1 MHFWCKCGNRISDTT
16 DFLSYKAHLLADQD
30 DIDYTDG
37 IERAVKNERLSREE
51 CTDEIILNLQFHY
64 LQRKMYQCS
73 QCGRIFIEDVSGKVF
88 HVFAPEGTENKRL
101 LTSVE
106 AEAWRGLLHGE
117 WYSDIPEWMERQGYV
132 DAYTN
137 DDSFTHYQ
145 EYDSWEELEKGYYA
159 LFEKLRE
166 AGKIRSALLRND
178 KEIVHRWSDQSQ

>member
-16 DFLSYKAHLLADQD
+16 DLLSYKAHLLADQD

-88 HVFAPEGTENKRL
+88 HVFAPE
-101 LTSVE
+101 
-106 AEAWRGLLHGE
+106 
-117 WYSDIPEWMERQGYV
+117 WMERQGYV

-178 KEIVHRWSDQSQ
+178 TEIVHSWSDQSQ